1 MQVVSERFYV
11 NLSGFTDCL
20 NAQFMPQIHALGYV
34 HVTNSFNMKK
44 FYDCRRYVYLLPVF
58 VLDPSVHPDC
68 EAVMVSMGSG
78 IELAKLKNQR
88 R

>member
-1 MQVVSERFYV
+1 
-11 NLSGFTDCL
+11 
-20 NAQFMPQIHALGYV
+20 
-34 HVTNSFNMKK
+34 
-44 FYDCRRYVYLLPVF
+44 VYLLHVF

-88 R
+88 RWSDGEVNGSQLKFLA